1 VTPRFYCPLPLAP
14 GAIVDL
20 PDGAAH
26 HAARVLRLQAGAAVT
41 LFNGEGGEFAARLER
56 VDVRGTSAR
65 IDAWHDVERESPL
78 GVTLIQGLASADR
91 MDYAIQK
98 AVELGVAAIAPVVTE
113 RSVARLDAPRAE
125 KRGLHWQQI
134 AIAACEQC
142 GRNRVP
148 AILPLAGFGDWLAGP
163 SLAALRLLLAGDAL
177 QSLADLARP
186 RGAIE
191 ILAGPEGGFAP
202 GETAAAWRAGFR
214 PVHLGP
220 RTLRTETAGLAAMAA
235 LNALWGDWS

>member
-1 VTPRFYCPLPLAP
+1 MTPRFYCPLPLAP
-14 GAIVDL
+14 GAIIDL
-20 PDGAAH
+20 PSDAAH

-56 VDVRGTSAR
+56 VDAHGASSR

-78 GVTLIQGLASADR
+78 AVTLVQGLASADR
-91 MDYAIQK
+91 MDYAVQK
-98 AVELGVAAIAPVVTE
+98 AVELGIAAIAPVVTA
-113 RSVARLDAPRAE
+113 RSVTRLDAQRAG
-125 KRGLHWQQI
+125 KRVLHWQQI

-148 AILPLAGFGDWLAGP
+148 LIHAVREFGDWLSAP
-163 SLAALRLLLAGDAL
+163 SAAALRLLLASDAL

-191 ILAGPEGGFAP
+191 LLTGPEGGLAP
-202 GETAAAWRAGFR
+202 EETGSAWRAGFR
-214 PVHLGP
+214 PVRLGP
-220 RTLRTETAGLAAMAA
+220 RTLRTETAGLGAMAA
-235 LNALWGDWS
+235 LSALWGDWC